1 MKLLLFPTLIFLYF
15 PVSAQKNDNVWIMG
29 YQAQFAPDDNFCIT
43 LFRFPNNQLEVE
55 INDTIPTDFD
65 VANSILCD
73 DEGNL
78 LLYSNEKALYN
89 KYFRK
94 IPGGENL
101 FIPPLIDILGP
112 QSILSLYLPT
122 SEDTAIALYLN
133 IEYIKEPVWNIGAT
147 SLFYSITSLKE
158 NQGEGKVYS
167 IQNTIIHDTL
177 EYGLMTAVRH
187 ANGRD
192 WWILVPEFGTNKF
205 YSILLNPDGPVL
217 NGSQELGNTMPGS
230 CLGQAV
236 FSPDGTKY
244 AVVGAYDAATGS
256 FLELYDFD
264 RCTGLLSNQ
273 HTDAWIDANF
283 GYGVAFSPNN
293 RFLYVTAKYSIFQYD
308 LQAPDWIASKQ
319 TVAYYD
325 GFESPF
331 GSRFYIAQ
339 LAPDNKIYINCTNS
353 ETVMHVINKPNL
365 SGTDCDVQQH
375 AIDLGCYNA
384 YTIPNYPNFRLGK
397 MTGSPCDTIVSG
409 LAGPAHGIEPAYTIS
424 PNPTSGVID
433 IRRENEGT
441 NTGNGLQIMI
451 TDATG
456 RLIFSTT
463 LQDDI
468 AVHHLALPIMNNGV
482 YFVQIT
488 DTTGKIAVSKL
499 VYSR

>member
-1 MKLLLFPTLIFLYF
+1 
-15 PVSAQKNDNVWIMG
+15 MG
-29 YQAQFAPDDNFCIT
+29 YQAPFAPDDDFCIT
-43 LFRFPNNQLEVE
+43 IFRFPNNELQVE

-112 QSILSLYLPT
+112 QSMLSLYLPT
-122 SEDTAIALYLN
+122 SKDTVVTLYLN
-133 IEYIKEPVWNIGAT
+133 IDYIKEPVWNIGAT

-158 NQGEGKVYS
+158 NQGEGKVL
-167 IQNTIIHDTL
+167 IKQVEILHDTL
-177 EYGLMTAVRH
+177 EANQMTAVQH

-192 WWILVPEFGTNKF
+192 WWILALEFGTNRF
-205 YSILLNPDGPVL
+205 YKVLLSPSGPSLSNVQ
-217 NGSQELGNTMPGS
+217 NIGTTMPGAT
-230 CLGQAV
+230 LGQAV

-264 RCTGLLSNQ
+264 RCTGSLSNQ
-273 HTDAWIDANF
+273 RTDAWMDANF

-293 RFLYVTAKYSIFQYD
+293 RFLYITAKYSIFQYD

-339 LAPDNKIYINCTNS
+339 LAPDNKIYVNCTNA
-353 ETVMHVINKPNL
+353 ETVMHVINKPDL
-365 SGTDCDVQQH
+365 LGTACDVQQH

-384 YTIPNYPNFRLGK
+384 FTIPNYPNFRLGK
-397 MTGSPCDTIVSG
+397 MAGSPCDTIVSG
-409 LAGPAHGIEPAYTIS
+409 LAGPVPEVGSAYTIS
-424 PNPTSGVID
+424 PNPTSGILHITNLSGVK
-433 IRRENEGT
+433 
-441 NTGNGLQIMI
+441 NTGKEIQITI
-451 TDATG
+451 TSTTG
-456 RLIFSTT
+456 RLVYSTVLT
-463 LQDDI
+463 DSVISQSI
-468 AVHHLALPIMNNGV
+468 ELPPMENGI
-482 YFVQIT
+482 YFVQMT
-488 DTTGKIAVSKL
+488 DEAGKVSVSKL
-499 VYSR
+499 VYSTK